1 MTFKDLLAAKD
12 DACEDYEEA
21 EKQLEQAKT
30 LLKSAQEQHDECLDA
45 EQKAHQAIHDHLTEF
60 GAHADIDK
68 DGTVTVYTA
77 IDQAPG
83 WRTHHPISGD
93 AEIAPKAVEAVSA

>member
-12 DACEDYEEA
+12 QACEDYEVA
-21 EKQLEQAKT
+21 EKDLQEAQEA
-30 LLKSAQEQHDECLDA
+30 LKSAQEQHDECLDA
-45 EQKAHQAIHDHLTEF
+45 EQKAHQAIHDHLMEF
-60 GAHADIDK
+60 GAHCDIDK

-77 IDQAPG
+77 VDQPPG

-93 AEIAPKAVEAVSA
+93 AEIAPKPVETATA